1 MEDSREGGVP
11 RYTRAH
17 EVQVARASPGRGRS
31 VYAAASGKDMLRR
44 QSPLEYLSNE
54 QADV

>member
-1 MEDSREGGVP
+1 MDGVP